1 MLNPRSRPWL
11 FAAVAL
17 VLVVAGALV
26 WRSRAGSDEK
36 WRTQPAE
43 RGSIEVTV
51 SATGTIQPVEKVEV
65 GSQVSGTIAWLGA
78 DFNDRVKKGQVLAQL
93 EPSLFR
99 TAVAQADA
107 NRARAQAGVS
117 EAQRA
122 YERAKELAGRNVIA
136 QVELDAAEA
145 AYHQRVAEVRQ
156 AQASLQNARV
166 NLGHA
171 TITSPI
177 DGVVIAR
184 AVDTGQTVASAMSAP
199 RLFQIAGDL
208 TRMQVETKI
217 DEADIGR
224 VRPGLEATFT
234 VDAFPEDTFEGT
246 VRQVRLEPLAEQNV
260 VTYTTVIDVANP
272 DLKLK
277 PGMTANVTIRIEKK
291 DDVLRVPNAALR
303 FRPADEKDVAG
314 RGTAA
319 RTSGATA
326 GRGDRR
332 DGAEA
337 AGVLAANG
345 RRARRAAAGDSL
357 ASGAGTGGRQGRGGG
372 AGDSLAGAGG
382 ERGPRAMATVYVV
395 GADGRLVPVRVA
407 TGLTD
412 GAYTEIRSRDLVA
425 GQAVVVG
432 AVPKRGQAA
441 QQMSAPAGLGGGPAR
456 GGGGGR
462 RRGF

>member
-1 MLNPRSRPWL
+1 MLTPRTRPWL
-11 FAAVAL
+11 FAAILL
-17 VLVVAGALV
+17 VVVVAGALV
-26 WRSRAGSDEK
+26 WRSRAASDEK
-36 WRTQPAE
+36 YRTQPAE
-43 RGSIEVTV
+43 RGDIEVTV

-78 DFNDRVKKGQVLAQL
+78 DFNDRVRKGQVLAQL

-99 TAVAQADA
+99 TAVAQAEA
-107 NRARAQAGVS
+107 NRARAQAALA
-117 EAQRA
+117 EAQRS

-145 AYHQRVAEVRQ
+145 AYHQRVAEVKQ

-224 VRPGLEATFT
+224 VQPGLEATFT
-234 VDAFPEDTFEGT
+234 VDAFPDDTFEGT

-260 VTYTTVIDVANP
+260 VTYTTVIDVTNP
-272 DLKLK
+272 DQKLK
-277 PGMTANVTIRIEKK
+277 PGMTANVTIRIERKN
-291 DDVLRVPNAALR
+291 DVLRVPNAALR

-314 RGTAA
+314 GGARG
-319 RTSGATA
+319 A
-326 GRGDRR
+326 GRSARAAGAGGERR

-337 AGVLAANG
+337 AGAVAAGG
-345 RRARRAAAGDSL
+345 RRGRGAALDSL
-357 ASGAGTGGRQGRGGG
+357 RGRGGPDG
-372 AGDSLAGAGG
+372 GAGAGPA
-382 ERGPRAMATVYVV
+382 RMATVYIV
-395 GADGRLVPVRVA
+395 GADGKLVPLRVV

-412 GAYTEIRSRDLVA
+412 GAYTEVRSRDLAA
-425 GQAVVVG
+425 GQEVVVG
-432 AVPKRGQAA
+432 TVPKKGQQA
-441 QQMSAPAGLGGGPAR
+441 QQMNAPAGLGGGPMR
-456 GGGGGR
+456 GGGGGGGGR